1 MNLETLKLDIAG
13 PIATIT
19 LDRPDAANSL
29 NLAMGND
36 LLAVANVCASDASI
50 RAVILTAEGRMFCAG
65 GDVGGFAKAE
75 NAGELL
81 RAITT
86 GLHAAIA
93 RLQRM
98 DAPLIVAVN
107 GVAAGAGMSIALT
120 GDFVIAAAS
129 AKFTMAYTA
138 IGLSPDGSSTFFLPR
153 LVGPLKAKELMMRNP
168 VLSAEE
174 ALSLGIVSEVVADEE
189 LMTTAGALAEKLA
202 AGPTKAYGEVK
213 RLVADSFNT
222 PLEAQMERE
231 TCSIANLANS
241 TDDARNGI
249 AAFLAKEKVEF
260 KGQ

>member
-1 MNLETLKLDIAG
+1 MNFETLKLDIAG
-13 PIATIT
+13 PVATIS

-29 NLAMGND
+29 NLQMGND
-36 LLAVANVCASDASI
+36 LLAAANHCASDSSI

-86 GLHAAIA
+86 GLHAAVA

-98 DAPLIVAVN
+98 DPPLIVAVN
-107 GVAAGAGMSIALT
+107 GVAAGAGMSLALT

-153 LVGPLKAKELMMRNP
+153 LVGPQKAKQLMIDND
-168 VLSAEE
+168 VLGADE
-174 ALSLGIVSEVVADEE
+174 ALALGIVSDVVPDEE
-189 LMTTAGALAEKLA
+189 LMSTANELAEKLA
-202 AGPTKAYGEVK
+202 AGPTKAYGELR

-222 PLEAQMERE
+222 SLEAQMERE
-231 TCSIANLANS
+231 TRAIADLANH

-249 AAFLAKEKVEF
+249 AAFIAKEKADF
-260 KGQ
+260 RGK